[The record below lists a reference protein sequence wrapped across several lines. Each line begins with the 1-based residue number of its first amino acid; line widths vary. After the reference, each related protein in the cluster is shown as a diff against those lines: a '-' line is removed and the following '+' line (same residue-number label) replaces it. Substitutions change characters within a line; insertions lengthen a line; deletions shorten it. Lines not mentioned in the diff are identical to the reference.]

1 MEGVSL
7 GQRQSVS
14 NAAAISHAAAIGKDG
29 DGAPDIVTLGGSATS
44 NIVR

>member
-7 GQRQSVS
+7 GQGQSVS
-14 NAAAISHAAAIGKDG
+14 NVAVTSHAVAVVKDG
-29 DGAPDIVTLGGSATS
+29 DGAPDIVTLGDSATS